1 MATLEY
7 VDMFNEYFLKENKN
21 EFELNFIF
29 NGKKFSEKF
38 TRNNLNNNNLWNCSC
53 NSYLFTH
60 KIYDICKPSELEII
74 ELNNIK
80 CLLNNE
86 QVNIF
91 NFTNNIT
98 DNFEFVKY
106 TAKLI

>member
-1 MATLEY
+1 MTTLEY

-21 EFELNFIF
+21 EFELKFIF
-29 NGKKFSEKF
+29 NGKKMSEKF

-80 CLLNNE
+80 SLLNNE

-98 DNFEFVKY
+98 DNNEFVKY
-106 TAKLI
+106 NAKLI